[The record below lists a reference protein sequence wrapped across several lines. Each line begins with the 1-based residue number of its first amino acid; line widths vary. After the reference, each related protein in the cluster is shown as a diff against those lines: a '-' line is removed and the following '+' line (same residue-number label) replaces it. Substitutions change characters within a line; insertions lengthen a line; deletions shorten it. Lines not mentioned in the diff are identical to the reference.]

1 MAAGVTQTLW
11 ESAPATTVKHHAHL
25 GKPQPATEPA
35 FDISSEPQFESL
47 DIEATSAQL
56 EVTNWLHH
64 ILSPHE
70 GRPQRLECLP
80 ELLNPCCPD
89 LRLAVQQ

>member
-1 MAAGVTQTLW
+1 MGIGASHDCQ
-11 ESAPATTVKHHAHL
+11 APRAL
-25 GKPQPATEPA
+25 GGNLNQPRSQPST
-35 FDISSEPQFESL
+35 SHQEPQFESL

-64 ILSPHE
+64 ILSPHK

-80 ELLNPCCPD
+80 ELLNPCFPD

>member
-1 MAAGVTQTLW
+1 MGIGTSHDCQAPRALGGNLTQ
-11 ESAPATTVKHHAHL
+11 
-25 GKPQPATEPA
+25 PA
-35 FDISSEPQFESL
+35 FDISLEPQFESL
-47 DIEATSAQL
+47 DIAATSAQL
-56 EVTNWLHH
+56 EITNWLHH